1 MKLKKL
7 LCCVTGC
14 LLLASAARATDLATM
29 RKMAV
34 ENRAVVQRY
43 MTQVEQSEQDVIIAR
58 GGYYPSVDISY
69 VATALNEATTLEDSQ
84 NSIADGRV
92 SWNLFA
98 GFRDKY
104 TLLSAEQAKE
114 VETYRLQGVRQDIQ
128 LNVALGYLFVYD
140 RQANLKVAEDAFK
153 TLEQLY
159 RDGENRYNVGLIGK
173 SELLKF
179 RVDYDNADITVK
191 AAQATLDTS
200 VNSLGREVGADIGF
214 GDLNFAEFTALPG
227 ELDEKEYLGK
237 MLASRSEIKALEG
250 LIEVSESQVKVAY
263 SDYYP
268 RVDLIG
274 SYSRY
279 DDSYL
284 NGAGEE
290 TDDELRGQLQMSM
303 NLYRGPAKEANT
315 SRAKLEKR
323 AVQYDLQEVKDTLTN
338 ELRNLF
344 IDYRVSLANVEVA
357 RRSIE
362 QAVENL
368 RITRLKYDEGLQ
380 RESDLLDAI
389 TSLSRAQANEVAVV
403 RTVFLNYFR
412 IIRMVD
418 GF

>member
-1 MKLKKL
+1 MRVISCLA
-7 LCCVTGC
+7 GC
-14 LLLASAARATDLATM
+14 LLLGSVAQAADLATM
-29 RKMAV
+29 QKMAV
-34 ENRAVVQRY
+34 DNRAVVQRY
-43 MTQVEQSEQDVIIAR
+43 MTQVEQSEKDVIIAR

-69 VATALNEATTLEDSQ
+69 VATALNESTLFEDSR
-84 NSIADGRV
+84 NSVAGGRV

-104 TLLSAEQAKE
+104 ALASAEQAKE

-140 RQANLKVAEDAFK
+140 RQANLKVAGDAFK

-173 SELLKF
+173 NELLKF

-200 VNSLGREVGADIGF
+200 VNTLGREVGADISF
-214 GDLNFAEFTALPG
+214 GDLDFAEFAALPG

-237 MLASRSEIKALEG
+237 MLATRSEIKALEG
-250 LIEVSESQVKVAY
+250 LIEVSDSQVKVAS

-279 DDSYL
+279 DDSFL
-284 NGAGEE
+284 NGAGDGGE
-290 TDDELRGQLQMSM
+290 DEVRGQLQLSM
-303 NLYRGPAKEANT
+303 NLFRGYATEANT
-315 SRAKLEKR
+315 SRARLEKL
-323 AVQYDLQEVKDTLTN
+323 ALQYDLR
-338 ELRNLF
+338 ELQDALANQLKNLF

-389 TSLSRAQANEVAVV
+389 TNLSRAQANEVAVV
-403 RTVFLNYFR
+403 RTVFLNYFQ

>member
-1 MKLKKL
+1 MRLIS
-7 LCCVTGC
+7 CVTGF
-14 LLLASAARATDLATM
+14 LLLGSVAQAADLATM

-34 ENRAVVQRY
+34 DNRAVVQRY
-43 MTQVEQSEQDVIIAR
+43 MTQVERSEEEVIIAR

-69 VATALNEATTLEDSQ
+69 VANALNESTTFEDSR
-84 NSIADGRV
+84 NSIAGGRV

-104 TLLSAEQAKE
+104 TLASAEQAKE

-173 SELLKF
+173 NELLKF

-200 VNSLGREVGADIGF
+200 VNSLGREVGADIAF
-214 GDLNFAEFTALPG
+214 TDLNFAEFTALPG
-227 ELDEKEYLGK
+227 EISEQGYLEK

-250 LIEVSESQVKVAY
+250 LIEVGESQVKVAY

-274 SYSRY
+274 DYSRY
-279 DDSYL
+279 DDAYL
-284 NGAGEE
+284 NGAGDAGE
-290 TDDELRGQLQMSM
+290 DELRGQLQVSM
-303 NLYRGPAKEANT
+303 NLFRGYTTEADT

-323 AVQYDLQEVKDTLTN
+323 ALQYDLQELKDTLAN

-344 IDYRVSLANVEVA
+344 IDYRVSLENVEVA

-389 TSLSRAQANEVAVV
+389 TNLSRAQANEVAVV